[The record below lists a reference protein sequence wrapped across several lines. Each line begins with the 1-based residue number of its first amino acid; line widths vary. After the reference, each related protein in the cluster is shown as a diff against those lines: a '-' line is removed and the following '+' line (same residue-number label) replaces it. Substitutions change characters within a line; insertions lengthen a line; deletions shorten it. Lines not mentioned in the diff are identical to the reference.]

1 MKKVRRRVPLQ
12 ERSRE
17 RVSRILDSAAHEFAE
32 RGVEAAT
39 IEAIAERADTSVGS
53 IYQFYPNKLALYEA
67 IGDKYLEE
75 VRALF
80 AVLVSE
86 DAITM
91 VAAPPNPAKNLGPLR
106 SAPQASVPWR
116 TIISATIDAFA
127 EMHRTSVTFRAVWS
141 NILYS
146 RRFFDAGQ
154 ALNRELAD
162 RAELVFARFAKA
174 KHLPPAQRKL
184 LATVVIETMSAML
197 LLAQDKPRAQARAL
211 LEEAKQ
217 LIERYLAPYLD

>member
-86 DAITM
+86 DALI
-91 VAAPPNPAKNLGPLR
+91 
-106 SAPQASVPWR
+106 VPWR

-162 RAELVFARFAKA
+162 RAESVFARFAKA

-211 LEEAKQ
+211 LEEAKV